1 MGLREK
7 LEELRQQGLNEIANS
22 DDLKNVN
29 DIRVKLLGK
38 KGPITNVLRGMRVI

>member
-7 LEELRQQGLNEIANS
+7 LEELRQQGLNEIENS
-22 DDLKNVN
+22 EDLKNVN

-38 KGPITNVLRGMRVI
+38 KRSNHQRLARHA

>member
-29 DIRVKLLGK
+29 NIRVKLLGK
-38 KGPITNVLRGMRVI
+38 KGANHQRFTRHA